1 MASVW
6 AFLTVLGAA
15 LIHLSLGYNYT
26 VGNMNAYLIPYMN
39 ITSGQ
44 TVWIH
49 AVVISGQA
57 IAMPLGGLLTSKIG
71 FRIVVAVGCLLCSGG
86 VALSSLTVQHGLGPF
101 IFTYAVMFGVGMG
114 LPYSVLFTLAA
125 DWFPNHRAV
134 VTGIILGGLG
144 MGALLFTPTQTA
156 LINPNNLPNSDPS
169 VLGRVTRSFLILAAV
184 MFVLQII
191 GFSLLRKS
199 PSSAKA
205 DDDVFSESD
214 NSEMEYQDASQGLDK
229 DDSEV
234 AVKIESSDIHNI
246 YNYTIQEALKTIDF
260 YTIAVIIFLDTVPI
274 TLQSS
279 AYKVFGSEHKLED
292 RYLSTI
298 ATCTAIFNC
307 SGRVIWG
314 LICDHVSFKI
324 PLGWFLMQWAILFG
338 TFPLVAETEVFRY
351 LFPVWVFLLFF
362 SMAGHFV
369 LMPAACSRIFGPKN
383 TATTYGLLYFTTC
396 PSALIL
402 AAIVSQYDIKKNF
415 PLTFYCCCALCLVS
429 FALSLFLKD
438 KFGKWRDVTRLCT
451 NACNICRY
459 EPPTAREME
468 DDGSAEL
475 SVVTDTKIYD
485 N

>member
-1 MASVW
+1 
-6 AFLTVLGAA
+6 
-15 LIHLSLGYNYT
+15 
-26 VGNMNAYLIPYMN
+26 MNAYLIPYMN

-214 NSEMEYQDASQGLDK
+214 NSEM
-229 DDSEV
+229 
-234 AVKIESSDIHNI
+234 
-246 YNYTIQEALKTIDF
+246 
-260 YTIAVIIFLDTVPI
+260 
-274 TLQSS
+274 
-279 AYKVFGSEHKLED
+279 
-292 RYLSTI
+292 
-298 ATCTAIFNC
+298 
-307 SGRVIWG
+307 
-314 LICDHVSFKI
+314 
-324 PLGWFLMQWAILFG
+324 
-338 TFPLVAETEVFRY
+338 
-351 LFPVWVFLLFF
+351 
-362 SMAGHFV
+362 
-369 LMPAACSRIFGPKN
+369 
-383 TATTYGLLYFTTC
+383 
-396 PSALIL
+396 
-402 AAIVSQYDIKKNF
+402 
-415 PLTFYCCCALCLVS
+415 
-429 FALSLFLKD
+429 
-438 KFGKWRDVTRLCT
+438 
-451 NACNICRY
+451 
-459 EPPTAREME
+459 
-468 DDGSAEL
+468 
-475 SVVTDTKIYD
+475 
-485 N
+485 